1 MSRLSV
7 LYYKIEKQRRYLS
20 FSRLKIRRFSL
31 SVFLTQIRWIILVG
45 ATIGRPLDSPE
56 FQAGD
61 QWSPLQIIKKISCFQ
76 YSSKT
81 VRNGGLFYILKNE
94 VSKRYGVSI
103 KNAERLVRTETNY
116 IANQSELE
124 SYKESGIEKYRFTA
138 TLDSRTSAVCQQ
150 LDGQEF
156 LVSEAQAGVNLHPMH
171 AHCRSTT
178 ISVISEKCLENLE
191 RRAKNSDGTT
201 SKVPAD
207 MSYKEW
213 KNSLNVSNEL
223 QQMPLTLVSNSG
235 KLRDIESNII
245 VNTKYFKGKLKHY
258 DITDERIN
266 KIPLINLSSLSSEQ
280 NIKLQ
285 QACKNLLDFMR
296 NEPLGTEGAII
307 LNSSA
312 DEINRYKAEKA
323 NGNVKLKLVDE
334 NHIAIHNHPDGL
346 IFSIRDVETFIECES
361 LRILGAV
368 GNNGTVYFIEKTNDF
383 DSYYFNNYKDNI
395 RMDYLVN
402 MPPEEH
408 IKFIEEVMKGAE
420 EYGVKF
426 YTSENQKTH

>member
-1 MSRLSV
+1 
-7 LYYKIEKQRRYLS
+7 
-20 FSRLKIRRFSL
+20 
-31 SVFLTQIRWIILVG
+31 
-45 ATIGRPLDSPE
+45 
-56 FQAGD
+56 
-61 QWSPLQIIKKISCFQ
+61 
-76 YSSKT
+76 
-81 VRNGGLFYILKNE
+81 
-94 VSKRYGVSI
+94 
-103 KNAERLVRTETNY
+103 
-116 IANQSELE
+116 
-124 SYKESGIEKYRFTA
+124 
-138 TLDSRTSAVCQQ
+138 
-150 LDGQEF
+150 
-156 LVSEAQAGVNLHPMH
+156 
-171 AHCRSTT
+171 
-178 ISVISEKCLENLE
+178 
-191 RRAKNSDGTT
+191 
-201 SKVPAD
+201 
-207 MSYKEW
+207 
-213 KNSLNVSNEL
+213 
-223 QQMPLTLVSNSG
+223 
-235 KLRDIESNII
+235 
-245 VNTKYFKGKLKHY
+245 
-258 DITDERIN
+258 
-266 KIPLINLSSLSSEQ
+266 
-280 NIKLQ
+280 
-285 QACKNLLDFMR
+285 MR